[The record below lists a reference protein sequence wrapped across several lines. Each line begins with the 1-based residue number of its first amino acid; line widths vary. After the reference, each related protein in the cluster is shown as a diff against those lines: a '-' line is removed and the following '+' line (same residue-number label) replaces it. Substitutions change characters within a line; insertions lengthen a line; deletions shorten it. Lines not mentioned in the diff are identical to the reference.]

1 MMWII
6 MIGIITVVGGIW
18 LAVIIAATGYGIY
31 LGTRK
36 RKHS

>member
-1 MMWII
+1 MTGWI
-6 MIGIITVVGGIW
+6 IW